1 MVRELVN
8 NAALLKALLKLK
20 PQQRL
25 AILKSADK
33 ELVRCL
39 CECALNVIKGK
50 VPVNS
55 GHKKKLSPYKQLL
68 RKLVLKKGSWKN
80 KKKILLQK
88 GGNFI
93 PLILGPILS
102 TVLSAVLT

>member
-1 MVRELVN
+1 MVREIVN
-8 NAALLKALLKLK
+8 NAELLKALLKVN

-33 ELVRCL
+33 TIIKCL
-39 CECALNVIKGK
+39 CGCALNVIKGK
-50 VPVNS
+50 IAVDSV
-55 GHKKKLSPYKQLL
+55 HKRKLGRYKALL
-68 RKLVLKKGSWKN
+68 RKLVHKKGGWKQ
-80 KKKILLQK
+80 KRKILIQK

-102 TVLSAVLT
+102 AVLNAVLT